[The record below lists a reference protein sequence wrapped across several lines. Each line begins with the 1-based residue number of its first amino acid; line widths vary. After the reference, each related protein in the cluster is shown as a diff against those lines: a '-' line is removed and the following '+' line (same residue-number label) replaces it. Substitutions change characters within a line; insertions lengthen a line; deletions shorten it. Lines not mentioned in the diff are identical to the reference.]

1 LKLLEELV
9 MWMNRLQGKVALI
22 TGSGSGIGRATGVL
36 FSKEGAKV
44 VVNDI
49 DQKGGQETVRLIQQ
63 GGGDAAFFVAD
74 VTKLKEV
81 EALVDGIIAKYGR
94 IDILHNNV
102 GGWQREMRDTVVDN
116 TEQEW
121 DRLINLNLRGVFL
134 VSKLVIPHMIKTGGG
149 SIINTVTTN
158 AYMNYQNCEAYGT
171 AKGGLKE
178 LTRAMCLDYAKFNI
192 RVNGLVPG
200 ETRTPQWEATI
211 KTAPDPKAAE
221 QFLLTKI
228 PMGRLASP
236 EDIALGALFLAS
248 EDARYVNGHVLFV
261 DGGLTAGFY

>member
-1 LKLLEELV
+1 L
-9 MWMNRLQGKVALI
+9 NRLQGKVALI
-22 TGSGSGIGRATGVL
+22 TGSGSGIGRATALL
-36 FSKEGAKV
+36 FAKEGAEV
-44 VVNDI
+44 AVNDV

-63 GGGDAAFFVAD
+63 AGGEASFYAAD

-81 EALVDGIIAKYGR
+81 EVMVDKILAKHNK

-102 GGWQREMRDTVVDN
+102 GGWQREMNDTVVDN

-121 DRLINLNLRGVFL
+121 DRLIDLNLRGTFL

-158 AYMNYQNCEAYGT
+158 AYMNYQRCEAYGT

-211 KTAPDPKAAE
+211 NSAPDPKAAE

-228 PMGRLASP
+228 PMARLANP
-236 EDIALGALFLAS
+236 DDIALGALFLAS
-248 EDARYVNGHVLFV
+248 EDSRYVNGHILFV

>member
-1 LKLLEELV
+1 
-9 MWMNRLQGKVALI
+9 MNRLQGKVALI
-22 TGSGSGIGRATGVL
+22 TGSGAGIGRATALL
-36 FSKEGAKV
+36 FAKEGAKV
-44 VVNDI
+44 AVNDV

-63 GGGDAAFFVAD
+63 AGGEASFYSAD

-81 EALVDGIIAKYGR
+81 EAMVDKILDRYSK

-102 GGWQREMRDTVVDN
+102 GGWQREMNDTVVDN

-121 DRLINLNLRGVFL
+121 DRLINLNLRGTFL
-134 VSKLVIPHMIKTGGG
+134 VSKLVIPHMIKAGGG

-158 AYMNYQNCEAYGT
+158 AYMNYQRSETYGT
-171 AKGGLKE
+171 AKGGLRE
-178 LTRAMCLDYAKFNI
+178 LTRSMCLDYAKFNI

-211 KTAPDPKAAE
+211 NSAPDPKAAE

-228 PMGRLASP
+228 PMARLANAD
-236 EDIALGALFLAS
+236 DIALGALFLAS
-248 EDARYVNGHVLFV
+248 EDSRYVNGHILFV

>member
-1 LKLLEELV
+1 L
-9 MWMNRLQGKVALI
+9 NRLQGKVALI
-22 TGSGSGIGRATGVL
+22 TGSGSGIGRATALL
-36 FSKEGAKV
+36 FAKEGAKV
-44 VVNDI
+44 AVNDV

-63 GGGDAAFFVAD
+63 AGGEASFYPAD

-81 EALVDGIIAKYGR
+81 EVMVDKILAKHNK

-102 GGWQREMRDTVVDN
+102 GGWQREMNDTVVDD
-116 TEQEW
+116 TEEEW
-121 DRLINLNLRGVFL
+121 DRLINLNLRGAFL

-158 AYMNYQNCEAYGT
+158 AYMNYQRSEAYGT
-171 AKGGLKE
+171 AKGGLRE

-192 RVNGLVPG
+192 RVNALVPG

-211 KTAPDPKAAE
+211 NSAPDPKAAE

-228 PMGRLASP
+228 PMGRLANAD
-236 EDIALGALFLAS
+236 DIALGALFLAS
-248 EDARYVNGHVLFV
+248 EDSRYVNGHILFV

>member
-1 LKLLEELV
+1 V
-9 MWMNRLQGKVALI
+9 GLI
-22 TGSGSGIGRATGVL
+22 TGSGSGIGRATAQL
-36 FSKEGAKV
+36 FSKEGAKIA
-44 VVNDI
+44 VNDV

-63 GGGDAAFFVAD
+63 NGGEAAFFAAD
-74 VTKLKEV
+74 VTKLKDV
-81 EALVDGIIAKYGR
+81 EAMVNAIVAKYGKV
-94 IDILHNNV
+94 DILHNNV
-102 GGWQREMRDTVVDN
+102 GGWQREMKDN
-116 TEQEW
+116 VIDDSEQEW
-121 DRLINLNLRGVFL
+121 DRLINLNLRGTFL
-134 VSKLVIPHMIKTGGG
+134 VSKRVIPIMIKSGAG

-171 AKGGLKE
+171 AKGGLRE

-211 KTAPDPKAAE
+211 KAAPDPKAAE

-228 PMGRLASP
+228 PMGRLASAD
-236 EDIALGALFLAS
+236 DIALGALFLAS
-248 EDARYVNGHVLFV
+248 DDARYVNGHILFV